1 MLQARIEE
9 HRVKGNG
16 WGSTGQE
23 VIPHKRARIEDSYI
37 SNDVHDAISKWD
49 LHSFTV
55 RQHSGIVLSIG
66 MEGNEKPELEFSEQ
80 GNLGLP
86 LVSENYRYSRLRI
99 MKSEGY
105 KRMEIVHRGIQMICQ
120 PRGTPNIDLFASRI
134 SHQLLQ
140 YMFWKLD
147 PLSRGQD
154 AFQINWSRT
163 FTYAFPPFCS
173 DRKSLAKRTT
183 RAGLN
188 DHNNTCMADTNLVL
202 RATQNVCQK
211 STSTCT
217 KTESFKKSK
226 RKETPP
232 DSGDIF

>member
-1 MLQARIEE
+1 
-9 HRVKGNG
+9 
-16 WGSTGQE
+16 
-23 VIPHKRARIEDSYI
+23 
-37 SNDVHDAISKWD
+37 
-49 LHSFTV
+49 
-55 RQHSGIVLSIG
+55 

-134 SHQLLQ
+134 SRQLLQ

-147 PLSRGQD
+147 PFSRGQD

-163 FTYAFPPFCS
+163 FTYAFPPFALIG
-173 DRKSLAKRTT
+173 R
-183 RAGLN
+183 
-188 DHNNTCMADTNLVL
+188 VL
-202 RATQNVCQK
+202 RKVQQEQALMIITTPAWQTQTWFSGLVKMPVKNPPLLAQK
-211 STSTCT
+211 QNRL
-217 KTESFKKSK
+217 KNQEGKKHPLIQEISL
-226 RKETPP
+226 RFVACNL
-232 DSGDIF
+232 SGKVYVQAEYQKGLQPFLQALDEPAHFNITIRLWANGLAGVVKGRYVPLDVI